1 MRAWPKTMTISGNS
15 YVYMH
20 SMHISGMNAIAAYA
34 ADAGCREHRTL
45 ESCLPKHLEPVIG
58 KNGSGMTV
66 SAPIEGYCR
75 HDLGDR
81 YCGKI
86 AADGA
91 TCQKH
96 GGPPRVDLD
105 PGHQDYAPPCL
116 EGKRHKYET
125 LDKRRECHGVWC
137 WHDICTKCPITRIRS
152 MSFSGRHE
160 TIYKTREG
168 DRN

>member
-1 MRAWPKTMTISGNS
+1 MNAWSKTMTISGNS

-20 SMHISGMNAIAAYA
+20 SMHINGMNAIAVDA
-34 ADAGCREHRTL
+34 ACRGSQGL
-45 ESCLPKHLEPVIG
+45 NPGLSSHLPVIDES
-58 KNGSGMTV
+58 GSGMDV

-75 HDLGDR
+75 YDFGDR

-86 AADGA
+86 ATDGI

-96 GGPPRVDLD
+96 GGLPRVDLD

-125 LDKRRECHGVWC
+125 LDKRRECHGLWC
-137 WHDICTKCPITRIRS
+137 WHDICTKCPVTRIRS
-152 MSFSGRHE
+152 MSFSGQHE
-160 TIYKTREG
+160 TIYKTRDG